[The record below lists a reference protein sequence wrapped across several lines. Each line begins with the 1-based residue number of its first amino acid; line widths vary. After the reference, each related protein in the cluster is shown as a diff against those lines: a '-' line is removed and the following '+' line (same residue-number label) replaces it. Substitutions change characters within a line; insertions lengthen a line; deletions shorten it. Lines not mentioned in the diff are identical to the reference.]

1 MVENRAKI
9 DKTDLLLEQ
18 LASDVNNKARK
29 VVKCS
34 LSRAFVKILDV
45 QLLPR
50 NDKLTAFGIKINYRV
65 RESDYQFT
73 QVFDNKQLKDGAFAK
88 RVVEAFIKV
97 LPACTLQVSGV
108 KEAVK
113 DFLKNFSTLDK
124 TSIKDTFFITKLPFR
139 QLQLSSS
146 GKDLDKFFIKLGGKS
161 YQRLISS
168 IDRLDW
174 REDNLSIPFFDILQG
189 ALKRREIITLLL
201 LLSTN

>member
-1 MVENRAKI
+1 MFTISSFCKSFR
-9 DKTDLLLEQ
+9 
-18 LASDVNNKARK
+18 
-29 VVKCS
+29 CS
-34 LSRAFVKILDV
+34 TVA
-45 QLLPR
+45 R

-65 RESDYQFT
+65 REDDYQFT
-73 QVFDNKQLKDGAFAK
+73 QVFDNKQLKDRTFAK
-88 RVVEAFIKV
+88 SIVEAFIKV

-108 KEAVK
+108 KEATK

-146 GKDLDKFFIKLGGKS
+146 GKDLDKFFIKLSGKS
-161 YQRLISS
+161 YQRLLSS

-174 REDNLSIPFFDILQG
+174 REDNLSITFFDVLQG